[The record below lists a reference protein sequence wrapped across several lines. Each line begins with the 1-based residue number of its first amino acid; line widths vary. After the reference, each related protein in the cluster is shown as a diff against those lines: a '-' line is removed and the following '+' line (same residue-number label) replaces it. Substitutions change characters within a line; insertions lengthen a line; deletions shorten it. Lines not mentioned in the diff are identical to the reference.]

1 MSGEPRALTQ
11 QDSGD
16 GPAETD
22 SQPSTDAPRV
32 PARWVRLA
40 LDIFERAF
48 VIALFAWLTW
58 SVAAAVGRGA
68 TWVNLLQLG
77 VEGLNVVFIVLRRR
91 ALATSY
97 RPVDWAVSLGAVSFS
112 MAVRPGTLPPLAP
125 PAIAGALI
133 LAGFSL
139 QIWSKL
145 TLRRSFGITPANR
158 GLVVRGPYHFIRHPM
173 YLGYLIGWIGFY
185 LLNPTLWNTNVYAL
199 CALLQWLRIEAE
211 ERVLAEDPGFADYR
225 AQVRYRVIPGLY

>member
-1 MSGEPRALTQ
+1 MTQ

-16 GPAETD
+16 RAAETD
-22 SQPSTDAPRV
+22 PRPTAGAAGV
-32 PARWVRLA
+32 PAPWARLA
-40 LDIFERAF
+40 LDLFERAF

-58 SVAAAVGRGA
+58 SVVAAVGRGA

-77 VEGLNVVFIVLRRR
+77 AEGLNVVFIVLRRR

-97 RPVDWAVSLGAVSFS
+97 RPADWAVALGAVSFS
-112 MAVRPGTLPPLAP
+112 MAVRPGALPPLAS
-125 PAIAGALI
+125 PAIAAALI
-133 LAGFSL
+133 LAGFGL

-158 GLVVRGPYHFIRHPM
+158 GLVVRGPYRYVRHPM
-173 YLGYLIGWIGFY
+173 YLGYLLGWIGFY
-185 LLNPTLWNTNVYAL
+185 MLNPTLWNTNVYAL

-211 ERVLAEDPGFADYR
+211 ERVLAEDPAFAAYR
-225 AQVRYRVIPGLY
+225 AEVRYRVVPGVY